1 MPHKNKIIVC
11 IVCFLILSFSFIY
24 ANLPFNSES
33 EINDLKAAFIYNFT
47 KYITWPDLERNKV
60 FFIGVIGNS
69 DIVNSLR
76 RVAEKKFV
84 KNIPIRVAHYQSV
97 DDLRY
102 CHILFIS
109 ASEKNQLDPIL
120 AKLKKRKTLTIGDT
134 PGFCES
140 GVMIN
145 FFMQEDRLKFEMNL
159 AKLESAGLK
168 ASSQIKKLARIV
180 E

>member
-1 MPHKNKIIVC
+1 MPRKSKIIIC

-24 ANLPFNSES
+24 ANLPFNSEA

-47 KYITWPDLERNKV
+47 KYITWPDLEHSKV
-60 FFIGVIGNS
+60 FYIGVLGNS
-69 DIVNSLR
+69 DIINSLR
-76 RVAEKKFV
+76 QVAEKKYV
-84 KNIPIRVAHYQSV
+84 ENIPIRVNHYQSV

-109 ASEKNQLDPIL
+109 ASEENQLDVVL
-120 AKLKKRKTLTIGDT
+120 DKLKKRKTLTIGDT

-145 FFMQEDRLKFEMNL
+145 FFIQGDKVKFEMNP
-159 AKLESAGLK
+159 AQLESVGLK
-168 ASSQIKKLARIV
+168 ASSQLKKLARIV

>member
-1 MPHKNKIIVC
+1 
-11 IVCFLILSFSFIY
+11 
-24 ANLPFNSES
+24 
-33 EINDLKAAFIYNFT
+33 
-47 KYITWPDLERNKV
+47 
-60 FFIGVIGNS
+60 VIGNS